1 MAGVIGRK
9 PAVGIAAGLLFGC
22 LGVLLLGISGGEGP
36 ARFLFPVSGTFFL
49 FVGIMSVLSALIV
62 IIRSRSP

>member
-22 LGVLLLGISGGEGP
+22 LGVLLLGMSGADGP
-36 ARFLFPVSGTFFL
+36 ARLLFPVSGAFFL
-49 FVGIMSVLSALIV
+49 FIGIVSVLSALFV
-62 IIRSRSP
+62 IIRSRRS